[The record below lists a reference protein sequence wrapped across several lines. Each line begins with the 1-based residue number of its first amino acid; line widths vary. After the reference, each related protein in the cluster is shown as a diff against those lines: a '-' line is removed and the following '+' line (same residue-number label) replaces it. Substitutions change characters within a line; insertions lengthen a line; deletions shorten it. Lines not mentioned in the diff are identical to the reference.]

1 MTGAFAFL
9 DHGGPLAFAHRGA
22 HRPEGPGENT
32 MAAFA
37 AAIDLGYR
45 YLETDVHLT
54 ADGVVVAFHDDH
66 LDRVSDMTG
75 AISDLTWAEVRQAKV
90 GATGD
95 PVPRLDEILTTWPD
109 VRVNID
115 PKNDNVVDALARV
128 LQAEGAVDRVC
139 CGSFS
144 DKRLARL
151 RTLLG
156 PGLCTA
162 LGPRGTS
169 KLAAASLGA
178 PIRSLPAACSQ
189 VPMEVRGR
197 RLVTPRYVD
206 KAHQLGL
213 QVHVW
218 TIDDP
223 AVMTE
228 LLDIGV
234 DGLMTDDAVTLKQ
247 VLIERGSWVGA
258 PGGAP

>member
-1 MTGAFAFL
+1 MARFSFL
-9 DHGGPLAFAHRGA
+9 DHTGPLAFAHRGA
-22 HRPEGPGENT
+22 HRPDGPGENT

-37 AAIDLGYR
+37 AAVDRGYH

-54 ADGVVVAFHDDH
+54 LDGVVVAFHDDH

-75 AISDLTWAEVRQAKV
+75 AISDLTWDEVQRAKV
-90 GATGD
+90 GPGGD

-115 PKNDNVVDALARV
+115 PKHDDVVDGLARV
-128 LQAEGAVDRVC
+128 LEAERAVDRVC

-144 DKRLARL
+144 DRRLARL

-156 PGLCTA
+156 PDLCTS
-162 LGPRGTS
+162 LGPRGTG
-169 KLAAASLGA
+169 KLAAAALGA
-178 PIRSLPAACSQ
+178 PVRSLPAPCAQ
-189 VPMEVRGR
+189 VPMEVKGR
-197 RLVTPRYVD
+197 RLVTPRFVET
-206 KAHQLGL
+206 AHRLGL

-223 AVMTE
+223 AVMAD

-234 DGLMTDDAVTLKQ
+234 DGLMTDDADALEQ
-247 VLIERGSWVGA
+247 VLRDRGEWV
-258 PGGAP
+258 

>member
-1 MTGAFAFL
+1 VSRYAFL
-9 DHGGPLAFAHRGA
+9 DHDGPLAFAHRGA
-22 HRPEGPGENT
+22 HRPDGPGENT

-37 AAIDLGYR
+37 AAVDLGYR

-66 LDRVSDMTG
+66 LDRVTDMTG
-75 AISDLTWAEVRQAKV
+75 AISDLTWDEVRRAKV
-90 GATGD
+90 GADGD

-115 PKNDNVVDALARV
+115 PKHDRVVDALARV
-128 LQAEGAVDRVC
+128 LQAEKAVDRVC
-139 CGSFS
+139 CGAFS

-151 RTLLG
+151 RDLLG
-156 PGLCTA
+156 PDLCTS

-169 KLAAASLGA
+169 KLAAAAVGA
-178 PIRSLPAACSQ
+178 PVRSLPAACAQ
-189 VPMEVRGR
+189 VPMEVKGR
-197 RLVTPRYVD
+197 RLVTPRFVET
-206 KAHQLGL
+206 AHRLGL

-223 AVMTE
+223 AAMAE

-234 DGLMTDDAVTLKQ
+234 DGVMTDQAETLKQ
-247 VLIERGSWVGA
+247 VLIDRDAWV
-258 PGGAP
+258 

>member
-1 MTGAFAFL
+1 VARFAYL
-9 DHGGPLAFAHRGA
+9 DHPGPLAFAHRGA

-32 MAAFA
+32 MAAFGA
-37 AAIDLGYR
+37 AVDRGYR

-90 GATGD
+90 GAGGD
-95 PVPRLDEILTTWPD
+95 PVPRLDEILSTWPD

-115 PKNDNVVDALARV
+115 PKHDRVVDGLARV
-128 LQAEGAVDRVC
+128 IEAEKAIDRVC

-151 RTLLG
+151 RELLG
-156 PGLCTA
+156 PDLCTA
-162 LGPRGTS
+162 LGPRGNG
-169 KLAAASLGA
+169 KLAAAAMGA
-178 PIRSLPAACSQ
+178 PVRAFAAGCSQ
-189 VPMEVRGR
+189 VPLDVKGR
-197 RLVTPRYVD
+197 RLVTPRFVD
-206 KAHQLGL
+206 KAHRLGL

-223 AVMTE
+223 VVMAE
-228 LLDIGV
+228 LLDLGV
-234 DGLMTDDAVTLKQ
+234 DGVMTDDADALKQ
-247 VLIERGSWVGA
+247 VLVNRGEWV
-258 PGGAP
+258 

>member
-1 MTGAFAFL
+1 MARFAFL
-9 DHGGPLAFAHRGA
+9 DHAGPLAFAHRGA
-22 HRPEGPGENT
+22 HRPDGPGENT

-37 AAIDLGYR
+37 DAVDRGYR

-75 AISDLTWAEVRQAKV
+75 AISDLTWAEVQRAKV
-90 GATGD
+90 GAGGD

-115 PKNDNVVDALARV
+115 PKHDRVVDALARV
-128 LQAEGAVDRVC
+128 LEAEGAIDRVC

-156 PGLCTA
+156 PDLCTS
-162 LGPRGTS
+162 LGPRGTG
-169 KLAAASLGA
+169 KLAAAAMGA
-178 PIRSLPAACSQ
+178 PVRSLPAPCAQ
-189 VPMEVRGR
+189 VPMEVKGR
-197 RLVTPRYVD
+197 RLVTPRFVET
-206 KAHQLGL
+206 AHRLGL

-223 AVMTE
+223 AVMAD

-234 DGLMTDDAVTLKQ
+234 DGLMTDDADALKQ
-247 VLIERGSWVGA
+247 VLLDREAWV
-258 PGGAP
+258 